1 MKRLLLFLM
10 AYGSFGAAQAAAI
23 TQLLDRPVQNER
35 GAPAGTV
42 TDLIVDVEAGRV
54 LYLVLD
60 AGERFHTLPVRAL
73 GEDLR
78 LDLDHAGELARPD
91 DEEDARFRRASALIG
106 DRVTHA
112 HPGGATQVGTIRDIE
127 FDPDSGRIENVTV
140 STPQGAL
147 GVGAAVLAQGRFPP
161 LDPPQGRYATRE
173 ELGERG
179 WLRREPSDERRRLH
193 EHQFR

>member
-1 MKRLLLFLM
+1 MRRLLLYVLLLGL
-10 AYGSFGAAQAAAI
+10 AGAARAASV

-42 TDLIVDVEAGRV
+42 TELIVDVEAGRV

-60 AGERFHTLPVRAL
+60 AGERFRTLPVRAL

-78 LDLDHAGELARPD
+78 LDLDDAGEMVRPD
-91 DEEDARFRRASALIG
+91 GEDDARFRRASALIG

-112 HPGGATQVGTIRDIE
+112 HPGGATHVGTIRDIE
-127 FDPDSGRIENVTV
+127 FDPDSGRIENVIV

-179 WLRREPSDERRRLH
+179 WLRGEPSDERRRLH